1 MNTATAGRP
10 RIFLTHGPQA
20 LANYY
25 GPHALAALQALG
37 EVRHNPSDDDLSP
50 DQLAELARGCDIVV
64 SFRAHPGHADLLR
77 QLPELKAFCRCAI
90 DIRNVDVPV
99 ASSLGILVTQ
109 ASAGFLTSVSEWII
123 GAMIDLSR
131 GITLATLAY
140 RDGKTI
146 RPAMGREL
154 RGSTLGLIGFGQI
167 SRTLAPLA
175 RALGMTVLIHDPY
188 AGFGEADGR
197 NVTLSELLAEADYV
211 VPLAVATEATENL
224 MDAAAF
230 AAMKPGA
237 FFVNASRGNLV
248 DEDALLEA
256 LDSGRLAG
264 CALDVGRALDQ
275 QPAMRLARH
284 PLVVATPH
292 VAGLTRPATEHQ
304 AMDTVRQVADILQGR
319 VPTGAVNAGDASRLR
334 RGNHPARAQ

>member
-1 MNTATAGRP
+1 MTKP

-20 LANYY
+20 LPNYY
-25 GPHALAALQALG
+25 GPRALAALQSLG
-37 EVRHNPSDDDLSP
+37 EVAHNPSDADLTAR
-50 DQLAELARGCDIVV
+50 QLADLAQGCDFIV
-64 SFRAHPGHADLLR
+64 SFRVHPGHADLFNA
-77 QLPELKAFCRCAI
+77 LPDLKAFCRCAI

-99 ASSLGILVTQ
+99 ASTLGILVTH

-131 GITLATLAY
+131 GITTATLAY
-140 RDGKTI
+140 RNGQI
-146 RPAMGREL
+146 WNAHMGREL

-167 SRTLAPLA
+167 ARTLAPMA
-175 RALGMTVLIHDPY
+175 RALGMTLLIHDPH
-188 AGFGEADGR
+188 ADFSAADGQS
-197 NVTLSELLAEADYV
+197 LSLEDLLAQSDYV

-224 MDAAAF
+224 MNAATF

-237 FFVNASRGNLV
+237 FFINASRGNLV
-248 DEDALLEA
+248 DEAALLAA
-256 LDSGRLAG
+256 LDSGHLAG

-275 QPAMRLARH
+275 QPTLALARH

-304 AMDTVRQVADILQGR
+304 AMDTVRQVGELLQGKL
-319 VPTGAVNAGDASRLR
+319 PAGCVNPQADARLR
-334 RGNHPARAQ
+334 AWLNKLRLT